1 MLSRVDGSVS
11 AREIGYATSLS
22 EDQVEDCLNRLEAL
36 GAIEYPQRAASGA
49 RPQVNPPTPASPANE
64 QPPRSNGGS
73 GSASSA
79 VPLYDPAELDE
90 PSNLDSTRRREI
102 LELYYRL
109 DSLDHYQL
117 LGVERDVDRRAV
129 KAAYYNKVKTYH
141 PDRYFGKDLGA
152 FRPKL
157 EQCFARLTAAYDT
170 LATASSREEYDAY
183 LDAQRATQELERA
196 LAQTVTVDDLDLL
209 EQRMKLAFDGPA
221 SAPSL
226 IQSTDKSGPSAKS
239 QTVID
244 VAPSPESNPPSKMS
258 DEDRRRFL
266 ARKLRVS
273 SASLRAPPR
282 TNSAPAPSPSPSP
295 PPPSREQIAEQLRR
309 QLGGAKR
316 EEQLRNLESHLAAA
330 DAALSANDPV
340 AASNSLRI
348 AQSLAPADP
357 GIAEKLE
364 HTQALAAATLSD
376 TYLRQAEYEEKSGR
390 FEAAARSYE
399 RAARGKPSATAWE
412 AAARC
417 LLEAESDLRTASEFV
432 RMSIALAPE
441 RAASHLLLGRIFLAA
456 RMKTSAVAELERA
469 RRLDPNNDTVASL
482 LKRIA
487 NDEF

>member
-22 EDQVEDCLNRLEAL
+22 EDQVQDCLNRLEAL
-36 GAIEYPQRAASGA
+36 GAIEYPQRAASRA
-49 RPQVNPPTPASPANE
+49 RAPANPPTPASAPNE
-64 QPPRSNGGS
+64 QSARSNGNS
-73 GSASSA
+73 DTASSA
-79 VPLYDPAELDE
+79 TPLYDPAELDA

-102 LELYYRL
+102 LDLYYRL
-109 DSLDHYQL
+109 ESLDHYQL
-117 LGVERDVDRRAV
+117 LGLERHVDRRAV
-129 KAAYYNKVKTYH
+129 KAAYYDKVKTYH

-152 FRPKL
+152 FRAKL

-170 LATASSREEYDAY
+170 LASASSREEYDAY
-183 LDAQRATQELERA
+183 LDAQRAAQELERA

-209 EQRMKLAFDGPA
+209 EQRMKLAFDGPSSA
-221 SAPSL
+221 SVL
-226 IQSTDKSGPSAKS
+226 IPPAGENGPSS
-239 QTVID
+239 RNQTVID
-244 VAPSPESNPPSKMS
+244 VALPPESNSAPKMS
-258 DEDRRRFL
+258 DEERRRFL

-282 TNSAPAPSPSPSP
+282 TNATPSPSPLPSA

-316 EEQLRNLESHLAAA
+316 EEQLRNVESHLAAA

-340 AASNSLRI
+340 AASNCLRI

-357 GIAEKLE
+357 GIAEKLL
-364 HTQALAAATLSD
+364 HAQALAAVTLSD

-417 LLEAESDLRTASEFV
+417 LLEAQSDLRTASEYV
-432 RMSIALAPE
+432 RMSIALDPE